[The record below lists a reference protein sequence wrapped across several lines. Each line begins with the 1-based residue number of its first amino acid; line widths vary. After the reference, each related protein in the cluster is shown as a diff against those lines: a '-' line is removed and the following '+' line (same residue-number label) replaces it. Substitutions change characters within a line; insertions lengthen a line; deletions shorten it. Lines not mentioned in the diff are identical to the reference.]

1 MWVCKITQRAAL
13 AIIRISRTHCGEPAW
28 TSARGQAQFLHITHM
43 DPHSQDSN
51 DHDHLT
57 GKIHTSFGQPTCC
70 SLLVMQSFA
79 RILKWPSAGWGF
91 QTLKIHEDMHEPPN
105 GAVSVRL
112 RWVETPDTSTVQR
125 FFGTV
130 ESYPAWCCNIVLHR
144 FSIYGLRT
152 QCNYRNAHF
161 SQVKDLKPTIGIHWW
176 IPVCTTSTKCSWTL
190 YWIIL
195 FRPFRPMSTCFT
207 TLDPARDETLWR
219 PEPFQTCWI
228 QPGQPLSGL
237 GRAHCFRIRCL

>member
-1 MWVCKITQRAAL
+1 MTMITWLEKSIHHSVNPPAAVYLSCKVLPEFSSDRQLVEAFKHWRYMKICMNPQMEQSQYAWDGLKPPTRQLYNGSLAL
-13 AIIRISRTHCGEPAW
+13 WSPIQLG
-28 TSARGQAQFLHITHM
+28 
-43 DPHSQDSN
+43 
-51 DHDHLT
+51 
-57 GKIHTSFGQPTCC
+57 
-70 SLLVMQSFA
+70 
-79 RILKWPSAGWGF
+79 
-91 QTLKIHEDMHEPPN
+91 
-105 GAVSVRL
+105 
-112 RWVETPDTSTVQR
+112 
-125 FFGTV
+125 
-130 ESYPAWCCNIVLHR
+130 CCNIVLHR